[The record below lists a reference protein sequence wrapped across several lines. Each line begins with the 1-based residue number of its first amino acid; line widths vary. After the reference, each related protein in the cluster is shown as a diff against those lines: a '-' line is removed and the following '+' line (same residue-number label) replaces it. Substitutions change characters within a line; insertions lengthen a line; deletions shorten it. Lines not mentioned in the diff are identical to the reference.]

1 MSTIEQ
7 IVRITVDGDE
17 TKAEMVGTLTRCAD
31 CKHYIKHDHRCGKLN
46 HGVKTDFYCGFG
58 ERKETED
65 AEIR

>member
-1 MSTIEQ
+1 MTWNEVVKQ
-7 IVRITVDGDE
+7 GYDQFMKRNEDLEYVVRC
-17 TKAEMVGTLTRCAD
+17 KD

-65 AEIR
+65 AI